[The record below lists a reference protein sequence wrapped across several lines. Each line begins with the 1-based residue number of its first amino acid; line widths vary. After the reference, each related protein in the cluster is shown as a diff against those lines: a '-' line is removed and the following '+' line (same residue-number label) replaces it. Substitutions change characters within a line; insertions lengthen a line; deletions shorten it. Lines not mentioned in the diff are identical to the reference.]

1 MELIET
7 MLVSNG
13 NIKNFNYHLERVKK
27 AYRYFKWKFD
37 EKEWIIKLT
46 SSKFEVL
53 GSKFQVSKDE
63 FRLRIIYS
71 YDGIREIEVFPI
83 KKREFKTFK
92 VVNIN
97 FNYTHKYKNRKSFSI
112 LHSQF
117 SIKYDEF
124 ILVKNHLITD
134 TTISNLA
141 FFDSKEWLTPKYPLL
156 KGTKRAELIEKR
168 VLKEVNIHTSD
179 LKYFEKMAMINAILG
194 FYVIEEF
201 DIIR

>member
-7 MLVSNG
+7 MHVTNG

-27 AYRYFKWKFD
+27 AYEYFKWKFD
-37 EKEWIIKLT
+37 EKEWVIKLT
-46 SSKFEVL
+46 SSRFQVP

-63 FRLRIIYS
+63 FRLRITYS
-71 YDGIREIEVFPI
+71 YNGIRNIETFPI
-83 KKREFKTFK
+83 QKREFNKFK
-92 VVNIN
+92 VIDIN
-97 FNYTHKYKNRKSFSI
+97 FDYFLKKKNRKHFSI
-112 LHSQF
+112 LHSKF
-117 SIKYDEF
+117 SAFDEF
-124 ILVKNHLITD
+124 ILIKNGLVTD

-156 KGTKRAELIEKR
+156 QGTKRAELIEKG
-168 VLKEVNIHTSD
+168 VLKEINIHTSD